1 MTAPATAPVATSAPA
16 AGRALIG
23 RARDVLIS
31 EWIKLCSVRSTYWV
45 LLAAAVTAIGES
57 AVGAYAYG
65 SAPLHPAPPGG
76 ARLFSLVVS
85 LGSLQY
91 AVLAVGVLGVL
102 AFSSEHASGLI
113 STTFTA
119 VPRRRAVLAAKA
131 ACAGAVAL
139 AAGELLSFASF
150 GLSQAILSGHH
161 RGISLSYPGAA
172 KAVLTAGL
180 LLLVC
185 ALIGIGLGAIIRHT
199 AGAIVALVTV
209 TYLPVLAY
217 LSLPS
222 PWNFRIIRFTLLGAA
237 VQVGSPRELA
247 GLFSPALSVLI
258 LIGWPA
264 ALLLAA
270 ALLITRRDA

>member
-1 MTAPATAPVATSAPA
+1 MTAPATMPA
-16 AGRALIG
+16 ATPAHAASPSVTG
-23 RARDVLIS
+23 RARDVLAS

-57 AVGAYAYG
+57 AVGAYVYATTP
-65 SAPLHPAPPGG
+65 AHPAPPGG
-76 ARLFSLVVS
+76 RLFSLVVS
-85 LGSLQY
+85 FGALQY

-102 AFSSEHASGLI
+102 AFSSEQASGLI

-150 GLSQAILSGHH
+150 GLTQAILSGHH
-161 RGISLSYPGAA
+161 RGISLTYPGALRA
-172 KAVLTAGL
+172 ALIAGL
-180 LLLVC
+180 LLPVC
-185 ALIGIGLGAIIRHT
+185 ALAGVGLGAIIRHT
-199 AGAIVALVTV
+199 AGAIVTLVTV
-209 TYLPVLAY
+209 IYLPAVLY

-222 PWNFRIIRFTLLGAA
+222 RWSFQVIRFTLLGAA
-237 VQVGSPRELA
+237 VQAGSPRELT
-247 GLFSPALSVLI
+247 GLFSPALSALI

-270 ALLITRRDA
+270 AVLITRRDA